1 MAAVAA
7 VAGATL
13 TAIATLALVAA
24 LVLLTDWRR
33 PRP

>member
-13 TAIATLALVAA
+13 TAIATLTAVAA